1 MKINICNGRSDFP
14 RNTHSNEWRFC
25 SISPRNICLVPSLIR
40 NFASL
45 RPWPTKLKGEMG
57 RPVRHSV
64 GVRDGGGSLLGVRF
78 FGRCLLA
85 AGWLAA
91 ASEAYAAGD
100 VGSSDANVIARV
112 GDTEVKLDEIR
123 STIESLDAKDQT
135 ALARDPSL
143 LNQTVRTLLM
153 RRVVLKEALAK
164 HWDTEPA
171 VATLIQRARDNTVV
185 ESFLQSVSKPP
196 DSYPSEAELQA
207 AYDARKSQLL
217 VPKQFRIGQIFVAL
231 PKNADKASTEKAQTK
246 LETIKKSLHQS
257 GADFATVAKSNSDEP
272 ESAARGGELGWLSES
287 QIQPEVRSQLGTLT
301 KNSIS
306 EPIKLDDGWHILK
319 VIDIKEPYT
328 PTLEE
333 IRSALAQQLR
343 NEKTQANS
351 QAYLGKLL
359 QQTPVAI
366 NELALSK
373 VLNKSEK

>member
-1 MKINICNGRSDFP
+1 MKTNICNGRSDFP
-14 RNTHSNEWRFC
+14 RNTRSNEWWFH
-25 SISPRNICLVPSLIR
+25 SISPKNICLVPFLIR

-45 RPWPTKLKGEMG
+45 RPWPTKLKGEIG
-57 RPVRHSV
+57 R
-64 GVRDGGGSLLGVRF
+64 SLLCVRF
-78 FGRCLLA
+78 FGRCLLT

-91 ASEAYAAGD
+91 GCAAYAAGE
-100 VGSSDANVIARV
+100 VGSSDSNVIARV

-123 STIESLDAKDQT
+123 STIESLDAKDQA

-143 LNQTVRTLLM
+143 LTQTVRTLLM

-185 ESFLQSVSKPP
+185 ESYLQSVSKPP

-217 VPKQFRIGQIFVAL
+217 VPRQFRIAQIFVAL
-231 PKNADKASTEKAQTK
+231 PKNADKTSTEKAQTK

-257 GADFATVAKSNSDEP
+257 GADFASVAKANSEEP
-272 ESAARGGELGWLSES
+272 ESATRGGELGWLNES
-287 QIQPEVRSQLGTLT
+287 QIQPEVRSQLGSLT
-301 KNSIS
+301 KNSIA
-306 EPIKLDDGWHILK
+306 EPIRLDDGWHILK
-319 VIDIKEPYT
+319 IIDIKEPYT
-328 PTLEE
+328 PALDE

>member
-1 MKINICNGRSDFP
+1 MNLSCFHHRSRPNLAWFQP
-14 RNTHSNEWRFC
+14 LLAG
-25 SISPRNICLVPSLIR
+25 SIIAI
-40 NFASL
+40 
-45 RPWPTKLKGEMG
+45 
-57 RPVRHSV
+57 
-64 GVRDGGGSLLGVRF
+64 GSLGSVL
-78 FGRCLLA
+78 
-85 AGWLAA
+85 A
-91 ASEAYAAGD
+91 ASEPSA
-100 VGSSDANVIARV
+100 SDTNVIARV
-112 GDTEVKLDEIR
+112 GDTEIKLDEIR
-123 STIESLDAKDQT
+123 AGIESLDAREQA

-171 VATLIQRARDNTVV
+171 VATLIQRARDNAVI
-185 ESFLQSVSKPP
+185 ESYLQSVSKPP
-196 DSYPSEAELQA
+196 DSYPTESELQA

-217 VPKQFRIGQIFVAL
+217 VPRQFRLAQIFVAL
-231 PKNADKASTEKAQTK
+231 PKNADKTSTEKAQAK

-257 GADFATVAKSNSDEP
+257 GADFATVAKANSEEP
-272 ESAARGGELGWLSES
+272 ESATRGGELGWLTES
-287 QIQPEVRSQLGTLT
+287 QIQPEVRSQLGSLS

-306 EPIKLDDGWHILK
+306 EPIRLDDGWHILK
-319 VIDIKEPYT
+319 MIEIKEPYT
-328 PTLEE
+328 PALEE

-343 NEKTQANS
+343 NEKSQANS

>member
-1 MKINICNGRSDFP
+1 MNLSCFHHRSRPNLAWFQLLLAG
-14 RNTHSNEWRFC
+14 
-25 SISPRNICLVPSLIR
+25 SIIAI
-40 NFASL
+40 
-45 RPWPTKLKGEMG
+45 
-57 RPVRHSV
+57 
-64 GVRDGGGSLLGVRF
+64 GSLGSVL
-78 FGRCLLA
+78 
-85 AGWLAA
+85 A
-91 ASEAYAAGD
+91 ASEPSA
-100 VGSSDANVIARV
+100 SDTNVIARV
-112 GDTEVKLDEIR
+112 GDTEIKLDEIR
-123 STIESLDAKDQT
+123 AGIESLDAREQA

-171 VATLIQRARDNTVV
+171 VATLIQRARDNAVIG
-185 ESFLQSVSKPP
+185 SYLQSVSKPP
-196 DSYPSEAELQA
+196 DSYPTESELQA

-217 VPKQFRIGQIFVAL
+217 VPRQFRLAQIFVAL
-231 PKNADKASTEKAQTK
+231 PKNADKTSTEKAQAK

-257 GADFATVAKSNSDEP
+257 GADFATVAKANSEEP
-272 ESAARGGELGWLSES
+272 ESATRGGELGWLTES
-287 QIQPEVRSQLGTLT
+287 QIQPEVRSQLGSLS

-306 EPIKLDDGWHILK
+306 EPIRLDDGWHILK
-319 VIDIKEPYT
+319 MIEIKEPYT
-328 PTLEE
+328 PALEE